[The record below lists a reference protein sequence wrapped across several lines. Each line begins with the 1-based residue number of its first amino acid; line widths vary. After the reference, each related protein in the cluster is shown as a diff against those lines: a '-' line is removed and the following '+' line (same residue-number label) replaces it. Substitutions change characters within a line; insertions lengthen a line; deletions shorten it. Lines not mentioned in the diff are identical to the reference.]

1 MFCSLDKGQSGLG
14 GLNCLG
20 ESAGPFMGSI
30 QAKSASAK
38 FIAEL

>member
-1 MFCSLDKGQSGLG
+1 MFRSFNKSQSGLG
-14 GLNCLG
+14 SPNCLG